1 MTRSS
6 EEGGGRRHPK
16 DSLRLL
22 AGPLLA
28 YFDKRFQEV
37 NERIEDRITELYARV
52 ATEVE
57 TMSEMT
63 VVMQRFVD
71 VAGHQVDDAVARMTD
86 LCDSRD
92 RRQTTPDSIQSAFAV
107 AAAARRPAGSRVLL
121 VATGSGHDDLAGAL
135 SALGYDVSL
144 LDVLDV
150 LDGPEEP
157 FDCALWLTG
166 QPDQHTV
173 DLVGKSLG
181 PGGELVLSVRS
192 SHGAGTLVEDH
203 LRDWSVLEHRV
214 VEQPAGG
221 SGGAVVELLRAT
233 PRT

>member
-1 MTRSS
+1 MTRGP
-6 EEGGGRRHPK
+6 EEGGGRRQAK

-37 NERIEDRITELYARV
+37 NERIEDRITEAYARV

-63 VVMQRFVD
+63 LVMQRFVD
-71 VAGHQVDDAVARMTD
+71 VAGHQVDDAVARMTE
-86 LCDSRD
+86 LCDSLD
-92 RRQTTPDSIQSAFAV
+92 RRQTTPDAIQSAFAV
-107 AAAARRPAGSRVLL
+107 AAVARRPAGSRILL
-121 VATGSGHDDLAGAL
+121 VATGSGHDDLAGAV

-144 LDVLDV
+144 LDVLD
-150 LDGPEEP
+150 GSEEL
-157 FDCALWLTG
+157 FDCALWLSSG
-166 QPDQHTV
+166 EPDQHTV
-173 DLVGKSLG
+173 DLVGKCLG
-181 PGGELVLSVRS
+181 PGGELVVSVRS

-214 VEQPAGG
+214 VEQPPAGG

>member
-1 MTRSS
+1 MTRGP
-6 EEGGGRRHPK
+6 EEGGGRRQAK

-22 AGPLLA
+22 GGPLLA

-37 NERIEDRITELYARV
+37 NDRVEDRITELYARV
-52 ATEVE
+52 ATDVE

-63 VVMQRFVD
+63 LVMQRFVD
-71 VAGHQVDDAVARMTD
+71 VAGDQVDDVVGRMTE
-86 LCDSRD
+86 LCDLLD
-92 RRQTTPDSIQSAFAV
+92 RRQTTPDPIQSAFAT
-107 AAAARRPAGSRVLL
+107 AAVARRPAGSRVLL
-121 VATGSGHDDLAGAL
+121 VATGSDHDDLAGAL

-144 LDVLDV
+144 LDV

-192 SHGAGTLVEDH
+192 SHGAGSLVEDH

-221 SGGAVVELLRAT
+221 PGGAVVELLRAT